1 MKRPWPLLFLG
12 VIAVAS
18 AIVLGTAAARLP
30 AMEPDAEPVAIELT
44 SGRHVRGMIDPASDG
59 QCLWLQWQQGGISIR
74 RSIAWNRIEGASVAG
89 RPIDRAELRRQA
101 IEVEGPTPPPRGMP
115 RGSGRIV
122 WEGSPGPSVPADA
135 GDAAAPFPVAR
146 PLEVDSLEV
155 DARAANWDGDVEQDG
170 LVVTIRPRTA
180 DGDGVQMHGTLQ
192 VELLG
197 TRGGRYP
204 VRLGR
209 WSQRVLPE
217 HFVGGVAQ
225 YRLPYRAV
233 HPEFDLATSSHGTV
247 HVRLSVPG
255 RGVFERT
262 AADVRLRPYS
272 AARDRLQ
279 QATGRRFLAT
289 ERTGRGH

>member
-1 MKRPWPLLFLG
+1 MKRPWPLFFLG
-12 VIAVAS
+12 MIAVAS
-18 AIVLGTAAARLP
+18 AAVLDTAAARLP
-30 AMEPDAEPVAIELT
+30 AMEPDAEPVAIELI
-44 SGRHVRGMIDPASDG
+44 SGRNVRGMIDPASDG
-59 QCLWLQWQQGGISIR
+59 QSLWLRWQQGGISIR
-74 RSIAWNRIEGASVAG
+74 RSIAWNHIEGASVAG

-101 IEVEGPTPPPRGMP
+101 IEVAGPTPPPRGVP
-115 RGSGRIV
+115 RDSGRIV
-122 WEGSPGPSVPADA
+122 WEGSPGPSVPADT
-135 GDAAAPFPVAR
+135 GDAAAPSP
-146 PLEVDSLEV
+146 EIDSLEV
-155 DARAANWDGDVEQDG
+155 DARAVNWDGDVEQDG
-170 LVVTIRPRTA
+170 LVVMIRPRTT
-180 DGDGVQMHGTLQ
+180 DGEVVRMHGTLQ

-197 TRGGRYP
+197 TRHGRYP

-209 WSQRVLPE
+209 WSHRVLPE

-262 AADVRLRPYS
+262 VTDVRLRPYS

-289 ERTGRGH
+289 ERTGRGQ